1 MIVSETPG
9 RIEISAPA
17 KLNLTLEV
25 VRRRDDGFHE
35 LRSVFLALD
44 LVDTITV
51 EGSPSITLSCSDP
64 DLETPENLVW
74 RAAEALRKEG
84 GLRTGALL
92 TLVKRI
98 PVAAGL
104 GGGSSDAASTLL
116 ALNALWNLGYP
127 RARLQEI
134 GATLGSDIPFFL
146 GTSPLARVT
155 GRGELL
161 EPLPMPSH
169 LGATRFILV
178 KPPVGISAGAVYRA
192 YPPSRWSDGHDRTGS
207 WFRELTALLPSGEV
221 RVPAPFND
229 LEAIALQV
237 APEAAV
243 ARDLLLE
250 AGVTRPVM
258 AGSGSTFF
266 ALVHGDDEAAHVAK
280 TVIASRPTPAISVF
294 RASPGMLASI
304 ETL

>member
-9 RIEISAPA
+9 RIEVSAPA

-35 LRSVFLALD
+35 LRSIFLALD

-51 EGSPSITLSCSDP
+51 EGSPSITVSCSDP
-64 DLETPENLVW
+64 ELETPENLVW
-74 RAAEALRKEG
+74 RAAEALRKEAG
-84 GLRTGALL
+84 VRTGALL

-116 ALNALWNLGYP
+116 ALNAHWNLGYP
-127 RARLQEI
+127 RARLREI

-146 GTSPLARVT
+146 GTSPLALVT
-155 GRGELL
+155 GRGEFL
-161 EPLPMPSH
+161 EPLHVPPH
-169 LGATRFILV
+169 LGSARFVLV

-192 YPPSRWSDGHDRTGS
+192 YPQARWSHGHDRTDT
-207 WFRELTALLPSGEV
+207 WFRELTAISSVGADRFPV
-221 RVPAPFND
+221 PFND

-237 APEAAV
+237 APEASV
-243 ARDLLLE
+243 ARDLLVA
-250 AGVTRPVM
+250 AGATRPVM

-266 ALVHGDDEAAHVAK
+266 TMVHSDDEASEVAK
-280 TVIASRPTPAISVF
+280 TVIASRRTPAVSVF
-294 RASPGMLASI
+294 RASPGQLASI
-304 ETL
+304 ET

>member
-1 MIVSETPG
+1 MIVSESPG
-9 RIEISAPA
+9 RIAISAPA

-44 LVDTITV
+44 LADTITV
-51 EGSPSITLSCSDP
+51 EASPTITLSCSDP
-64 DLETPENLVW
+64 DLETPGNLVW
-74 RAAEALRKEG
+74 RAAEALRREA

-127 RARLQEI
+127 RTRLQEI

-146 GTSPLARVT
+146 GTSPLALVT
-155 GRGELL
+155 GRGEVL
-161 EPLPMPSH
+161 EPLPFPPH
-169 LGATRFILV
+169 LATARFVLV

-192 YPPSRWSDGHDRTGS
+192 YPPSRWSDGHDRTAS
-207 WFRELTALLPSGEV
+207 WFRELTTRLSVGEDL
-221 RVPAPFND
+221 VPAPFND

-237 APEAAV
+237 APEALV
-243 ARDLLLE
+243 ARNLLLE

-266 ALVHGDDEAAHVAK
+266 ALVHGDDEASHVAK
-280 TVIASRPTPAISVF
+280 TVISSRPTPAISVF
-294 RASPGMLASI
+294 QASPGELASI
-304 ETL
+304 EL

>member
-1 MIVSETPG
+1 MIVSETRG
-9 RIEISAPA
+9 RIEVSAPA

-35 LRSVFLALD
+35 LRSIFLALD
-44 LVDTITV
+44 LVDTLTV
-51 EGSPSITLSCSDP
+51 EGSPSITVSCSDP

-74 RAAEALRKEG
+74 RAAEALRKEAG
-84 GLRTGALL
+84 VRTGALL

-116 ALNALWNLGYP
+116 ALNAHWNLGYP
-127 RARLQEI
+127 RARLREI

-146 GTSPLARVT
+146 GTSPLALVT
-155 GRGELL
+155 GRGEFL
-161 EPLPMPSH
+161 EPLHVPPH
-169 LGATRFILV
+169 LGSARFVLV

-192 YPPSRWSDGHDRTGS
+192 YPQARWSHGHDRTDT
-207 WFRELTALLPSGEV
+207 WFRELTAISSVGADRFPV
-221 RVPAPFND
+221 PFND

-237 APEAAV
+237 APEASV
-243 ARDLLLE
+243 ARDLLVA
-250 AGVTRPVM
+250 AGATRPVM

-266 ALVHGDDEAAHVAK
+266 TMVHSDDEASEVAK
-280 TVIASRPTPAISVF
+280 TVIASRRTPAVSVF
-294 RASPGMLASI
+294 RASPGQLASI
-304 ETL
+304 ET

>member
-9 RIEISAPA
+9 RIEVSAPA

-35 LRSVFLALD
+35 LRSIFLALD

-51 EGSPSITLSCSDP
+51 EGSPSITVSCSDP

-74 RAAEALRKEG
+74 RAAEALRKEAG
-84 GLRTGALL
+84 VRTGALL

-116 ALNALWNLGYP
+116 ALNAHWNLGYP
-127 RARLQEI
+127 RARLREI

-146 GTSPLARVT
+146 GTSPLALVT
-155 GRGELL
+155 GRGEFL
-161 EPLPMPSH
+161 EPLHVPPH
-169 LGATRFILV
+169 LGSARFVLV

-192 YPPSRWSDGHDRTGS
+192 YPQARWSHGHDRTDT
-207 WFRELTALLPSGEV
+207 WFRELTAISSVGADRFPV
-221 RVPAPFND
+221 PFND

-237 APEAAV
+237 APEASV
-243 ARDLLLE
+243 ARDLLVA
-250 AGVTRPVM
+250 AGATRPVM

-266 ALVHGDDEAAHVAK
+266 TMVHSDDEASEVAK
-280 TVIASRPTPAISVF
+280 TVIASRRTPAVSVF
-294 RASPGMLASI
+294 RASPGQLASI
-304 ETL
+304 ET

>member
-1 MIVSETPG
+1 MIVSDTPG

-51 EGSPSITLSCSDP
+51 EGAPSITLSCSDP

-74 RAAEALRKEG
+74 RAAEALRKAA

-127 RARLQEI
+127 RARLLEI

-146 GTSPLARVT
+146 GTSPLALVT
-155 GRGELL
+155 GRGNFSNRCNSPAPRFGTFRPREA
-161 EPLPMPSH
+161 PCGHQCRSGLP
-169 LGATRFILV
+169 RV
-178 KPPVGISAGAVYRA
+178 SAGKVVGR
-192 YPPSRWSDGHDRTGS
+192 S
-207 WFRELTALLPSGEV
+207 
-221 RVPAPFND
+221 
-229 LEAIALQV
+229 
-237 APEAAV
+237 
-243 ARDLLLE
+243 
-250 AGVTRPVM
+250 
-258 AGSGSTFF
+258 
-266 ALVHGDDEAAHVAK
+266 
-280 TVIASRPTPAISVF
+280 
-294 RASPGMLASI
+294 
-304 ETL
+304 

>member
-1 MIVSETPG
+1 MIVSGTPD

-51 EGSPSITLSCSDP
+51 EGSPSISLSCSDP

-74 RAAEALRKEG
+74 RAAEALRKAA

-116 ALNALWNLGYP
+116 ALNTLWNLGYP

-134 GATLGSDIPFFL
+134 GAALGSDIPFFL
-146 GTSPLARVT
+146 GTSPLALVT
-155 GRGELL
+155 GRGEFL
-161 EPLPMPSH
+161 EPLQFPPH
-169 LGATRFILV
+169 LGSARFVLV

-192 YPPSRWSDGHDRTGS
+192 YPQARWSEGHDRTAS
-207 WFRELTALLPSGEV
+207 WFRELSACTPADHN
-221 RVPAPFND
+221 RMPAPFND
-229 LEAIALQV
+229 LEAIALEV
-237 APEAAV
+237 APEAEV
-243 ARDLLLE
+243 ARNLLLA
-250 AGVTRPVM
+250 AGTTRPVM

-266 ALVHGDDEAAHVAK
+266 AVVHSDDEASEVAE
-280 TVIASRPTPAISVF
+280 TVIASRPTTAISVF
-294 RASPGMLASI
+294 RASPGKLASI
-304 ETL
+304 ET

>member
-9 RIEISAPA
+9 RIEVSAPA

-35 LRSVFLALD
+35 LRSIFLALD

-51 EGSPSITLSCSDP
+51 EGSPSITVSCSDP
-64 DLETPENLVW
+64 ELETPENLVW
-74 RAAEALRKEG
+74 RAAEALRKEAG
-84 GLRTGALL
+84 VRTGALL

-116 ALNALWNLGYP
+116 ALNAHWNLGYP
-127 RARLQEI
+127 RARLREI

-146 GTSPLARVT
+146 GTSPLALVT
-155 GRGELL
+155 GRGEFL
-161 EPLPMPSH
+161 EPLHVPPH
-169 LGATRFILV
+169 LGSARFVLV

-192 YPPSRWSDGHDRTGS
+192 YPQARWSHGHDRTDT
-207 WFRELTALLPSGEV
+207 WFRELTAISSVGVDRFPV
-221 RVPAPFND
+221 PFND

-237 APEAAV
+237 APEASV
-243 ARDLLLE
+243 ARDLLVA
-250 AGVTRPVM
+250 AGATRPVM

-266 ALVHGDDEAAHVAK
+266 TMVHSDDEASEVAK
-280 TVIASRPTPAISVF
+280 TVIASRRTPAVSVF
-294 RASPGMLASI
+294 RASPGQLASI
-304 ETL
+304 ET